1 MRSYKL
7 SSSKPLF
14 STRDN
19 LQVLPCEHESESLS
33 NMLESPKD
41 VKEREQNLVGGAG
54 TLKEVC
60 LTQEDQVAVVLQHHI
75 GVQFPLSRVQAIPLL
90 PREVYRHVFE
100 GQGLLRKK
108 RGIFRK
114 ETPAEFSVLSNM
126 KRITSAFHLGDNLHH
141 FVRSS

>member
-19 LQVLPCEHESESLS
+19 LQVLPCEPESESLPYTV
-33 NMLESPKD
+33 ESPKD

-54 TLKEVC
+54 TLKEIC
-60 LTQEDQVAVVLQHHI
+60 LTQGDQVAVVLQHHI
-75 GVQFPLSRVQAIPLL
+75 RVQFPLSRVQAIPLL

-100 GQGLLRKK
+100 GQGLLKKK
-108 RGIFRK
+108 RGTFCK
-114 ETPAEFSVLSNM
+114 EILAEFSLSSNM
-126 KRITSAFHLGDNLHH
+126 KRVTRGFDLGISCIIL
-141 FVRSS
+141 

>member
-54 TLKEVC
+54 TLKEIC
-60 LTQEDQVAVVLQHHI
+60 LTQGDQVAVVLQHLIH
-75 GVQFPLSRVQAIPLL
+75 VQFLLSWVQAIQLL
-90 PREVYRHVFE
+90 PREVYRHVLE
-100 GQGLLRKK
+100 DQGLLREKK
-108 RGIFRK
+108 RHILQGDTSRV
-114 ETPAEFSVLSNM
+114 FSV
-126 KRITSAFHLGDNLHH
+126 I
-141 FVRSS
+141 